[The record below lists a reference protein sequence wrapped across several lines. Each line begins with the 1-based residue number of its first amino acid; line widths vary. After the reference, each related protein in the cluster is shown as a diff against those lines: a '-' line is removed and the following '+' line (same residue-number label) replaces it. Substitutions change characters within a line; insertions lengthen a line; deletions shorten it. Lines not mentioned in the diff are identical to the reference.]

1 MGLRKRCAVL
11 AATLLVT
18 AALGQVPASDVSAIT
33 GALRSRDFEQALQLL
48 HPALERSP
56 NNAQLWMLQG
66 LAYFGQGDRKRAL
79 SSYQAALKI
88 APEYFPALEGA
99 AQLEYE
105 AGNSA
110 AEPLLEHILR
120 LRPDD
125 ATAHAM
131 LAVLAYKK
139 GDCAAAVQHF
149 GRAGALLDAQPG
161 ALQEYGACLLRL
173 KEGEK
178 AVAVFQRILDSHP
191 DDPLARRALA
201 AVQLEADKPQNAIS
215 TLQPLMLSGDPDVS
229 AMRLAATAYE
239 ANKQTPEAVKVLR
252 QAIVKDPHN
261 VDLYVDFA
269 DLAMTHQSFQAGVEM
284 LNTGIGLSPSAA
296 RLYLARGVL
305 YVQLADFE
313 KAETDFEKAEEL
325 DPQQT
330 LSAAAQGMLEEEK
343 DQSDP
348 AKALATVRSKLTK
361 KPEDAFLWYLQ
372 AAIMDQQA
380 PAPGSADF
388 QQALR
393 SAKKA
398 VALQPGLTAAHNV
411 LAKLYLRSGDIRS
424 AINECHTALQQNPN
438 DQTALYHLV
447 LALRKTDDKG
457 EIPEVLKRLAKAR
470 QQATQEEAE
479 HNRYKLVVQ
488 PASPGSQ

>member
-1 MGLRKRCAVL
+1 VILRTLCAALVVS
-11 AATLLVT
+11 LLVSVV
-18 AALGQVPASDVSAIT
+18 LGQVATSDVSAIMA
-33 GALRSRDFEQALQLL
+33 ALRSRDFGQALQLL
-48 HPALERSP
+48 HPALQRSP
-56 NNAQLWMLQG
+56 QNAQLWMLQG
-66 LAYFGQGDRKRAL
+66 LAYVGQGDRKRAL

-110 AEPLLEHILR
+110 AVPLLQHILR

-139 GDCAAAVQHF
+139 GDCATVVEHF
-149 GRAGALLDAQPG
+149 GRAGALIDSQPG
-161 ALQEYGACLLRL
+161 ALHEYGACLMRL
-173 KEGEK
+173 KDGEK
-178 AVAVFQRILDSHP
+178 ADAVFQRILDSHP

-201 AVQLEADKPQNAIS
+201 AVQLEADKPQNAIT
-215 TLQPLMLSGDPDVS
+215 TLQPLIQSSDPDVS
-229 AMRLAATAYE
+229 AMQLAAAAYE

-252 QAIVKDPHN
+252 EAIVKDRHN
-261 VDLYVDFA
+261 VDLYLDFA

-313 KAETDFEKAEEL
+313 KAEADFEKAEDL
-325 DPQQT
+325 DPRQT
-330 LSAAAQGMLEEEK
+330 LSAAAQGMLEEEN
-343 DQSDP
+343 QSDP

-411 LAKLYLRSGDIRS
+411 LAKLYLRSGDIRA
-424 AINECHTALQQNPN
+424 AINECHTALHQNPN

-447 LALRKTDDKG
+447 LALRKTDDKS
-457 EIPEVLKRLAKAR
+457 EIPDVLKRLAKAR

-488 PASPGSQ
+488 PGSPASQ